1 MPGQS
6 SRKSKSSNRRLVTKS
21 LISGVDMGF
30 TTWGLGIDLT
40 DKVREWPF
48 AVAVVAVEAVD
59 GGRDMVAI
67 AVHTFAQCSS

>member
-1 MPGQS
+1 
-6 SRKSKSSNRRLVTKS
+6 
-21 LISGVDMGF
+21 MGF

-59 GGRDMVAI
+59 GGRDMIAI